1 MPEPRT
7 HPPST
12 ARRPVLGIAF
22 AAAALLAV
30 TSGRYDYHRDELY
43 FRQLGQRL
51 AWGYVDQ
58 PPLTPLLARGSA
70 ALFGDSVWAIRVPCL
85 VSFTVTVILA
95 ALLARELGGRTAA
108 QTMAALG
115 AVSAFPLIAGH
126 VLLTATV
133 DLFLWLAV
141 ILCAVR
147 ALRRD
152 EPRWWLAAGVLVGLA
167 LYNKHLIVLLLLGL
181 AGGLLIGG
189 PRRVLRSGW
198 LWAGVVIALVIGAP
212 NVVYQVIHGWP
223 QLRMAQALRENKG
236 DEARLTFVPL
246 QLVMLGPPLV
256 AIWVAGFVSLV
267 RDHALRELALAYPVV
282 CVLLLA
288 IAGQPYYTM
297 GLLLALYV
305 AGCVAT
311 ERWLA
316 GRRGRQ
322 AWVVAGLALNIAVSA
337 VIALPLLPVS
347 VLANT
352 PIPEINQVVR
362 DQIGWPAYV
371 RQVADAHAGLPTA
384 DKAIA
389 VIVAANYGEA
399 GALDRYGGAYR
410 LPKVY
415 SGQNELYYRGR
426 PPESA
431 TTVIV
436 VGYERDAFVN
446 ARFDSCDTVGRL
458 DNGVR
463 IDNEEQGR
471 PIRICR
477 GPRGSW
483 AQLWPRF
490 QHYD

>member
-1 MPEPRT
+1 
-7 HPPST
+7 
-12 ARRPVLGIAF
+12 
-22 AAAALLAV
+22 
-30 TSGRYDYHRDELY
+30 
-43 FRQLGQRL
+43 
-51 AWGYVDQ
+51 
-58 PPLTPLLARGSA
+58 
-70 ALFGDSVWAIRVPCL
+70 
-85 VSFTVTVILA
+85 
-95 ALLARELGGRTAA
+95 
-108 QTMAALG
+108 
-115 AVSAFPLIAGH
+115 
-126 VLLTATV
+126 
-133 DLFLWLAV
+133 
-141 ILCAVR
+141 
-147 ALRRD
+147 
-152 EPRWWLAAGVLVGLA
+152 
-167 LYNKHLIVLLLLGL
+167 
-181 AGGLLIGG
+181 
-189 PRRVLRSGW
+189 
-198 LWAGVVIALVIGAP
+198 
-212 NVVYQVIHGWP
+212 
-223 QLRMAQALRENKG
+223 
-236 DEARLTFVPL
+236 
-246 QLVMLGPPLV
+246 MLGPPLV

-267 RDHALRELALAYPVV
+267 RDHALRALALAYPVV

-389 VIVAANYGEA
+389 VIV
-399 GALDRYGGAYR
+399 
-410 LPKVY
+410 
-415 SGQNELYYRGR
+415 
-426 PPESA
+426 
-431 TTVIV
+431 